1 MPKYNI
7 SEKKEKKAVYRG
19 LMNPQ
24 LMDTLK
30 DKILNLLLIEQKFRD
45 KNYSA
50 KKLAA
55 DLGTNTRY
63 VSAVVNMKFHM
74 NYASFVNKF
83 RIEEAMAMLVDKRYR
98 NMKMEEISDVVG
110 FANRQSFYAAFY
122 RINGTT
128 PRQYKLH
135 HLPAEL
141 PKKASRQRKDKA
153 AEEQ

>member
-7 SEKKEKKAVYRG
+7 SEKKDKKAAYRG

-24 LMDTLK
+24 LMDSLK
-30 DKILNLLLIEQKFRD
+30 DRILNLLLIQQKFRD

-50 KKLAA
+50 KKLAS

-98 NMKMEEISDVVG
+98 NMKMEEVSDVVG

-122 RINGTT
+122 RITGMT
-128 PRQYKLH
+128 PRRYKLQ

-141 PKKASRQRKDKA
+141 PKRSQKQKK
-153 AEEQ
+153 EQ

>member
-7 SEKKEKKAVYRG
+7 SEKKDKKAAYRG

-24 LMDTLK
+24 LMDSLK
-30 DKILNLLLIEQKFRD
+30 DRILNLLLIQQKFRD

-50 KKLAA
+50 KKLAS

-122 RINGTT
+122 RITGMT
-128 PRQYKLH
+128 PRRYKLQ
-135 HLPAEL
+135 HLPPEP
-141 PKKASRQRKDKA
+141 PKHSQKQKK
-153 AEEQ
+153 EQ

>member
-7 SEKKEKKAVYRG
+7 SEKKDKKAAYRG

-24 LMDTLK
+24 LMDSLK
-30 DKILNLLLIEQKFRD
+30 DRILNLLLIQQKFRD

-50 KKLAA
+50 KKLAS

-122 RINGTT
+122 RITGMT
-128 PRQYKLH
+128 PRRYKLQ
-135 HLPAEL
+135 HLPPEQ
-141 PKKASRQRKDKA
+141 PKRSQKQKK
-153 AEEQ
+153 EQ